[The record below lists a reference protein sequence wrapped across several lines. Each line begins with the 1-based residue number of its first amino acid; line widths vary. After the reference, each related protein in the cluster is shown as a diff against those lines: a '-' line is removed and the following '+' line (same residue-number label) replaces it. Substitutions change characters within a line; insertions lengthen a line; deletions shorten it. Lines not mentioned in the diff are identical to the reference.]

1 MTNAADRKAEHST
14 AGILANGGIASTAYP
29 TAVAMPDRWIKWRMY
44 FLLAVSTMY
53 LIRLIFFRDV
63 ALADFDIDSGHA
75 PALSAY
81 MNWRIASSMSVI
93 ALYLFSYL
101 RRWHF
106 AVISWIIAGIA
117 VVALVS
123 DYFTVYMLTISQ
135 PPQWMTGV
143 LALRLVVIG
152 CLLLNALNARRL
164 PPRRIV

>member
-1 MTNAADRKAEHST
+1 MTHTADRKADHST
-14 AGILANGGIASTAYP
+14 AGALASGAIASTVYP
-29 TAVAMPDRWIKWRMY
+29 TTVPTYDRWIKWRMY

-81 MNWRIASSMSVI
+81 MNWRIMSSMSVI
-93 ALYLFSYL
+93 ALYLFSYV

-152 CLLLNALNARRL
+152 CLLLNAMNARRL